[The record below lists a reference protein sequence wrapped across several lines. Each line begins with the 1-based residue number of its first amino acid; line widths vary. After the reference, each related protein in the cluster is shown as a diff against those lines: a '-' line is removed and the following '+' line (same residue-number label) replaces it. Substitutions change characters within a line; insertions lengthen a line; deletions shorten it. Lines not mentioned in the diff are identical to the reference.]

1 MPEYIWGKECQMKP
15 NDPFLLLK
23 VIVDSQRE
31 YNGPDT
37 SRGPNRGSQRN
48 LSESSTHS
56 VSVLYP
62 LHQGDQ
68 VKVQFNKDGHS
79 YIHSDND
86 HDVHFTGRRVARL
99 N

>member
-1 MPEYIWGKECQMKP
+1 MKS
-15 NDPFLLLK
+15 NDFLFK

-31 YNGPDT
+31 YNGPDAT
-37 SRGPNRGSQRN
+37 RGGSGRGSQRN

-62 LHQGDQ
+62 LHRGDQ

-86 HDVHFTGRRVARL
+86 HDVHFTGRRVAVL
-99 N
+99 PSPTPMD

>member
-1 MPEYIWGKECQMKP
+1 MKS
-15 NDPFLLLK
+15 NDFPFQ

-37 SRGPNRGSQRN
+37 SGGRGGGRGSRN
-48 LSESSTHS
+48 LSESSTHT
-56 VSVLYP
+56 VMVLYP
-62 LHQGDQ
+62 LRKGDQ

-86 HDVHFTGRRVARL
+86 HDVHFTGRRVSAL
-99 N
+99 PS